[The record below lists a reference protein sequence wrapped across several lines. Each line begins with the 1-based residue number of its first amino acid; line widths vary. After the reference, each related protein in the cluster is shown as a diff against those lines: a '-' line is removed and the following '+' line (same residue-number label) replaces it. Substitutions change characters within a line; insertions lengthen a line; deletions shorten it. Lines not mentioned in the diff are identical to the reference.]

1 MKKER
6 ERGGRGGG
14 RGGGEGEVKRGGV
27 VERPPW
33 SGSGRVVAGCREVV
47 AEATPVEVVAEVV
60 AKVTPVVTLVEV
72 VLVTEVVAKVTPVES
87 WLPAVA
93 EEEAP
98 LAAADLLD
106 LPLPAPRRPR
116 LDDGTLGTGSS
127 VEVVAKVTPVVT
139 LVEVVLVTEVVA
151 KVTPVESWLP
161 AVAEEEAPLA
171 AADLLDL
178 PLPAPRRP
186 RLDDGT
192 LGTGSSGA
200 VPPPRLRKRSLRRQP
215 EDGSTCDM
223 I

>member
-1 MKKER
+1 MEVEAGVKKER
-6 ERGGRGGG
+6 ERGG

-127 VEVVAKVTPVVT
+127 
-139 LVEVVLVTEVVA
+139 
-151 KVTPVESWLP
+151 
-161 AVAEEEAPLA
+161 
-171 AADLLDL
+171 
-178 PLPAPRRP
+178 
-186 RLDDGT
+186 
-192 LGTGSSGA
+192 GA

>member
-1 MKKER
+1 MEVKR
-6 ERGGRGGG
+6 GG

-47 AEATPVEVVAEVV
+47 AEAIPVEVVAEVV

-72 VLVTEVVAKVTPVES
+72 VLVTEVVAKVMPVES

-98 LAAADLLD
+98 LAAAGADLLD
-106 LPLPAPRRPR
+106 LPLPLPAPRRPR
-116 LDDGTLGTGSS
+116 LDDGTLG
-127 VEVVAKVTPVVT
+127 P
-139 LVEVVLVTEVVA
+139 
-151 KVTPVESWLP
+151 
-161 AVAEEEAPLA
+161 
-171 AADLLDL
+171 
-178 PLPAPRRP
+178 
-186 RLDDGT
+186 
-192 LGTGSSGA
+192 GSSGA
-200 VPPPRLRKRSLRRQP
+200 VPPPRLCKRSLRRQP

>member
-1 MKKER
+1 M
-6 ERGGRGGG
+6 
-14 RGGGEGEVKRGGV
+14 
-27 VERPPW
+27 
-33 SGSGRVVAGCREVV
+33 EVV
-47 AEATPVEVVAEVV
+47 A
-60 AKVTPVVTLVEV
+60 
-72 VLVTEVVAKVTPVES
+72 
-87 WLPAVA
+87 
-93 EEEAP
+93 
-98 LAAADLLD
+98 
-106 LPLPAPRRPR
+106 
-116 LDDGTLGTGSS
+116 
-127 VEVVAKVTPVVT
+127 EVVAKVTPVVT

-215 EDGSTCDM
+215 EDGSTPVEVVAEVVAKVTPVVTLVEVVLVTEVVAKVTPVESWLPAVAEEEAPLAAADLLDLPLPAPRWPRLDDDTLGTGSSGAVPPPWLRKRSLRRQPEDGSTCDM